1 MAPRGSVSS
10 SAADGEP
17 PWPGIT
23 LDLTPDPERDEVS
36 VEVRVS
42 GDRAATIAQLTVARA
57 WADTRGGEAVL
68 VPTARDAR
76 GEIALLPQADDG
88 GPDDVYAL
96 ARAPAGG
103 DFRLRYRARAAA
115 GRSRFALR
123 IAPDQVSGVGHA
135 FLLLP
140 RIEERVPARIRIHT
154 ARLRRGADA
163 ASSFGL
169 GAEVV
174 TAATSEDLAHAVYVA
189 GLLWREDG
197 EPGEGGGSGDRLVVL
212 GNPPFDTRTAFD
224 RAEGVRAAVD
234 RFFAGPTADAGPSP
248 APADPG
254 PFSFVLVAQR
264 ALGRAREGAYLT
276 RSLGVWFDTE
286 QPLDGALDLVVAHE
300 LTHRFLG
307 GTVRLVGRGGREASW
322 FSEGFTVHFA
332 RKALLA
338 AGLLSPADLAA
349 DLERTLGD
357 GGEETVPADYR
368 RGALH
373 AAWLDAA
380 VRRAS
385 GARRSLD
392 DVIRALC
399 AAGRASATGSLP
411 VSSLAEVLAREIGA
425 AGTAHVEALEARD
438 DTPVD
443 LPDDAFGPCA
453 RRTVREQTVFDLGFD
468 RHSLDHPPTLIRG
481 LTRGSPAD
489 RAGVREGALVIDA
502 RVPAEAE
509 ALRRPAEVDL
519 LLAEGKRV
527 RYRPVATRRDIRWVA
542 ADCAARGLGGGAG
555 GVRGAGAAPI
565 VDRAA
570 R

>member
-1 MAPRGSVSS
+1 VRRAVVIACVLGLLGCRARPGGPGDSSEAGPGVSAD
-10 SAADGEP
+10 SAS

-23 LDLTPDPERDEVS
+23 LDLTPDPDRDEIA

-42 GDRAATIAQLTVARA
+42 GERAAAVAQVTVARA
-57 WADTRGGEAVL
+57 WADTRGGEAIL
-68 VPTARDAR
+68 APAARDAR
-76 GEIALLPQADDG
+76 GELPLSPQPDDG

-140 RIEERVPARIRIHT
+140 RIDERVPARIRIHT
-154 ARLRRGADA
+154 THLRRGADA

-174 TAATSEDLAHAVYVA
+174 TAATSEELAHAVYVA
-189 GLLWREDG
+189 GLLWREGDG
-197 EPGEGGGSGDRLVVL
+197 VPGEAGGSGDRLVVL

-224 RAEGVRAAVD
+224 RAEAVRAAVD
-234 RFFAGPTADAGPSP
+234 RFFADPPP
-248 APADPG
+248 APAEAG
-254 PFSFVLVAQR
+254 PFTFVLVAQR
-264 ALGRAREGAYLT
+264 ALGQAREGAYLT
-276 RSLGVWFDTE
+276 RSLGVWFDGE

-338 AGLLSPADLAA
+338 AGLLGPADLAA
-349 DLERTLGD
+349 DLDRTLGE
-357 GGEETVPADYR
+357 GGEESLPSDYR

-385 GARRSLD
+385 GGRRSLD
-392 DVIRALC
+392 DVIRALVV
-399 AAGRASATGSLP
+399 AGRDSATGSLP
-411 VSSLAEVLAREIGA
+411 VSSLADALAREIGA
-425 AGTAHVEALEARD
+425 AGPAHVEALEARD
-438 DTPVD
+438 DAPVE
-443 LPDDAFGPCA
+443 LPDDAFGPCV

-468 RHSLDHPPTLIRG
+468 RRSLDRRPTLIRG
-481 LTRGSPAD
+481 LTPGSPAD

-519 LLAEGKRV
+519 LLGEGKRV
-527 RYRPVATRRDIRWVA
+527 RYRPVATRRDVRWVA
-542 ADCAARGLGGGAG
+542 AECGGPTAR
-555 GVRGAGAAPI
+555 
-565 VDRAA
+565 
-570 R
+570 